1 MMNKFITIAG
11 NIGAGKSTLVY
22 MLSQRLRWEP
32 FFEPV
37 ANNPYLA
44 DFYTDMAT
52 WGFHSQVYFLS
63 HRLRVYSDLA
73 KSKASVILDRS
84 LYEDAEI
91 FAHNLFKRGV
101 MDKRDYETYE
111 SLYQSLVSFLPTPDL
126 MIYLRASTET
136 LIDRIKKRGRDYE
149 KTISPEYLAQLNES
163 YESWI
168 SNFSLCPVLTIPSDN
183 LDFVSMPKHMDLIH
197 KKVEEKIA
205 GRDEVIF
212 LPEEYSNPYQ

>member
-1 MMNKFITIAG
+1 MNKFITIAG

-44 DFYTDMAT
+44 DFYKDMAA

-63 HRLRVYSDLA
+63 HRLRVYSELA
-73 KSKASVILDRS
+73 RSKSSVILDRS

-91 FAHNLFKRGV
+91 FAHNLFKRGI
-101 MDKRDYETYE
+101 MNKRDYETYE

-136 LIDRIKKRGRDYE
+136 LISRIKKRGRDYE
-149 KTISPEYLAQLNES
+149 KTISREYLSQLNES

-168 SNFSLCPVLTIPSDN
+168 AGFSLCPVLTIPSDN
-183 LDFVSMPKHMDLIH
+183 LDFVSMPAHMDLVH

-205 GRDEVIF
+205 GKDEVIF
-212 LPEEYSNPYQ
+212 LPEEY

>member
-1 MMNKFITIAG
+1 MNKFITIAG

-32 FFEPV
+32 FFEPE

-44 DFYTDMAT
+44 DFYKDMSA
-52 WGFHSQVYFLS
+52 WGFHSQIYFLS
-63 HRLRVYSDLA
+63 HRLRVYGELA

-101 MDKRDYETYE
+101 MGKRDYETYE

-126 MIYLRASTET
+126 MIYLRASTAT
-136 LIDRIKKRGRDYE
+136 LIKRIKKRGRDYE
-149 KTISPEYLAQLNES
+149 KTISPDYLSQLNES
-163 YESWI
+163 YELWI

-183 LDFVSMPKHMDLIH
+183 LDFVSMPNHMDLIH
-197 KKVEEKIA
+197 KKVDEKIA
-205 GRDEVIF
+205 GKDEVIF
-212 LPEEYSNPYQ
+212 LPEEYSSS

>member
-1 MMNKFITIAG
+1 MNKFITIAG

-44 DFYTDMAT
+44 DFYQDMAA

-63 HRLRVYSDLA
+63 HRLRVYSELS
-73 KSKASVILDRS
+73 KSNSSVILDRS

-91 FAHNLFKRGV
+91 FAHNLFKRGI

-136 LIDRIKKRGRDYE
+136 LINRIEKRGRDYE
-149 KTISPEYLAQLNES
+149 KTISPDYLSQLNES

-168 SNFSLCPVLTIPSDN
+168 SGFSLCPVLTIPSDN
-183 LDFVSMPKHMDLIH
+183 LDFVSMPDHMNLIH

-205 GRDEVIF
+205 GKDEVVF
-212 LPEEYSNPYQ
+212 LPEEF

>member
-1 MMNKFITIAG
+1 MNKFITIAG

-44 DFYTDMAT
+44 DFYQDMAA

-63 HRLRVYSDLA
+63 HRLRVYSELA
-73 KSKASVILDRS
+73 KSSSSVILDRS

-91 FAHNLFKRGV
+91 FAHNLFKRGI
-101 MDKRDYETYE
+101 MNKRDYETYE
-111 SLYQSLVSFLPTPDL
+111 SLYHSLVSFLPTPDL

-149 KTISPEYLAQLNES
+149 KTIKPEYLAQLNES
-163 YESWI
+163 YENWI

-197 KKVEEKIA
+197 HKVEEKIA
-205 GRDEVIF
+205 GRDEVVF
-212 LPEEYSNPYQ
+212 LPEEY

>member
-1 MMNKFITIAG
+1 MNKFITIAG

-44 DFYTDMAT
+44 DFYQDMAA

-63 HRLRVYSDLA
+63 HRLRVYSELS
-73 KSKASVILDRS
+73 KSNSSVILDRS

-91 FAHNLFKRGV
+91 FAHNLFKRGI
-101 MDKRDYETYE
+101 MGKRDYETYE

-136 LIDRIKKRGRDYE
+136 LINRIEKRGRDYE
-149 KTISPEYLAQLNES
+149 KTISPDYLSQLNKS

-168 SNFSLCPVLTIPSDN
+168 SGFSLCPVLTIPSDN
-183 LDFVSMPKHMDLIH
+183 LDFVSMPDHMDLIH

-205 GRDEVIF
+205 GKDEVVF
-212 LPEEYSNPYQ
+212 LPEEF

>member
-1 MMNKFITIAG
+1 MNKFITIAG

-44 DFYTDMAT
+44 DFYQDMAA
-52 WGFHSQVYFLS
+52 WGFHSQIYFLS
-63 HRLRVYSDLA
+63 HRLRVYSELT
-73 KSKASVILDRS
+73 KSSASVILDRS

-91 FAHNLFKRGV
+91 FAHNLFKRGI
-101 MDKRDYETYE
+101 MNKRDYETYE

-136 LIDRIKKRGRDYE
+136 LISRIKKRGRDYE
-149 KTISPEYLAQLNES
+149 KTISPDYLSQLNES
-163 YESWI
+163 YEAWI
-168 SNFSLCPVLTIPSDN
+168 TGFSLCPVLTIPSDN
-183 LDFVSMPKHMDLIH
+183 LDFVSMPDHMDLIH

-212 LPEEYSNPYQ
+212 SPEEY

>member
-1 MMNKFITIAG
+1 MNKFITIAG

-44 DFYTDMAT
+44 DFYQDMPT
-52 WGFHSQVYFLS
+52 WGFHSQIYFLS
-63 HRLRVYSDLA
+63 HRLRVYNELS

-91 FAHNLFKRGV
+91 FAHNLFKRGI

-111 SLYQSLVSFLPTPDL
+111 SLYQSLISFLPTPDL
-126 MIYLRASTET
+126 MIYLRASTDT
-136 LIDRIKKRGRDYE
+136 LIKRIKNRGRDYE
-149 KTISPEYLAQLNES
+149 KTISADYLAQLNES

-183 LDFVSMPKHMDLIH
+183 LDFVSMPMHMDLIH
-197 KKVEEKIA
+197 SKVEDKIA
-205 GRDEVIF
+205 GKDEVLF
-212 LPEEYSNPYQ
+212 LPEEYRNQTE

>member
-1 MMNKFITIAG
+1 MNKFITIAG

-44 DFYTDMAT
+44 DFYQDMET
-52 WGFHSQVYFLS
+52 WGFHSQIYFLS
-63 HRLRVYSDLA
+63 HRLRVYSELS
-73 KSKASVILDRS
+73 KSNSSVILDRS

-91 FAHNLFKRGV
+91 FAHNLFKRGI
-101 MDKRDYETYE
+101 MNKRDYATYE
-111 SLYQSLVSFLPTPDL
+111 SLYQSLVSFLPAPDL

-136 LIDRIKKRGRDYE
+136 LLKRIKMRGRDYE
-149 KTISPEYLAQLNES
+149 KSISPDYLSQLNES
-163 YESWI
+163 YENWI
-168 SNFSLCPVLTIPSDN
+168 KGFALCPVLTIPSDN
-183 LDFVSMPKHMDLIH
+183 LDFVSMPNHMDLIH

-212 LPEEYSNPYQ
+212 LPEEYKEDTPL

>member
-1 MMNKFITIAG
+1 MNKFITIAG

-44 DFYTDMAT
+44 DFYQDMAA

-63 HRLRVYSDLA
+63 HRLRVYSELS
-73 KSKASVILDRS
+73 KSNSSVILDRS

-91 FAHNLFKRGV
+91 FAHNLFKRGI
-101 MDKRDYETYE
+101 MGKRDYETYE

-136 LIDRIKKRGRDYE
+136 LINRIEKRGRDYE
-149 KTISPEYLAQLNES
+149 KTISPDYLSQLNES

-168 SNFSLCPVLTIPSDN
+168 SGFSLCPVLTIPSDN
-183 LDFVSMPKHMDLIH
+183 LDFVSMPNHMDLIH

-205 GRDEVIF
+205 GKDEVVF
-212 LPEEYSNPYQ
+212 LPEEF

>member
-1 MMNKFITIAG
+1 MNKFITIAG

-44 DFYTDMAT
+44 DFYQDMAA

-63 HRLRVYSDLA
+63 HRLRVYSELA
-73 KSKASVILDRS
+73 KSSSSVILDRS

-91 FAHNLFKRGV
+91 FAHNLFKRGI
-101 MDKRDYETYE
+101 MNKRDYDTYE
-111 SLYQSLVSFLPTPDL
+111 SLYHSLVSFLPTPDL

-149 KTISPEYLAQLNES
+149 KTIKPDYLAQLNES
-163 YESWI
+163 YEAWI
-168 SNFSLCPVLTIPSDN
+168 AKFALCPVLTIPSDN

-197 KKVEEKIA
+197 QKVEEKIA
-205 GRDEVIF
+205 GRDEVVF
-212 LPEEYSNPYQ
+212 LPEEYTNAAD

>member
-1 MMNKFITIAG
+1 MNKFITIAG

-44 DFYTDMAT
+44 DFYQDMAA

-63 HRLRVYSDLA
+63 HRLRVYSELS
-73 KSKASVILDRS
+73 KSTSSVILDRS

-91 FAHNLFKRGV
+91 FAHNLFKRGI

-136 LIDRIKKRGRDYE
+136 LINRIEKRGRDYE
-149 KTISPEYLAQLNES
+149 KTISPDYLSQLNES

-168 SNFSLCPVLTIPSDN
+168 SGFSLCPVLTIPSDN
-183 LDFVSMPKHMDLIH
+183 LDFVSMPDHMDLIH

-205 GRDEVIF
+205 GKDEVVF
-212 LPEEYSNPYQ
+212 LPEEF

>member
-1 MMNKFITIAG
+1 MNKFITIAG

-44 DFYTDMAT
+44 DFYQDMAA

-63 HRLRVYSDLA
+63 HRLRVYSELS
-73 KSKASVILDRS
+73 KSNSSVILDRS

-91 FAHNLFKRGV
+91 FAHNLFKRGI
-101 MDKRDYETYE
+101 MGKRDYETYE

-136 LIDRIKKRGRDYE
+136 LINRIEKRGRDYE
-149 KTISPEYLAQLNES
+149 KTISPDYLSQLNES

-168 SNFSLCPVLTIPSDN
+168 SGFSLCPVLTIPSDN
-183 LDFVSMPKHMDLIH
+183 LDFVSMPDHMDLIH

-205 GRDEVIF
+205 GKDEVVF
-212 LPEEYSNPYQ
+212 LPEEF

>member
-1 MMNKFITIAG
+1 MNKFITIAG

-37 ANNPYLA
+37 TNNPYIA
-44 DFYTDMAT
+44 DFYKDMST

-63 HRLRVYSDLA
+63 HRLRVYSELS

-91 FAHNLFKRGV
+91 FAHNLFKRGI

-126 MIYLRASTET
+126 MIYLRASTKT
-136 LIDRIKKRGRDYE
+136 LINRIKKRGRDYE
-149 KTISPEYLAQLNES
+149 KTISSDYLAQLNES
-163 YESWI
+163 YEAWI
-168 SNFSLCPVLTIPSDN
+168 SGFSLCPVLTIPSDN

-197 KKVEEKIA
+197 QKVEEKIA
-205 GRDEVIF
+205 GKDEVIF
-212 LPEEYSNPYQ
+212 LPDEYSNQTD